1 MYVYHWI
8 IPACRKFSDLPPYTI
23 HHLSLP
29 KVHCMT
35 GMPLSFKNQWGC
47 LSDTMRLKNHYVF
60 NEIITQVC
68 NILKFSYAFLD
79 GEYGLDINSP
89 MMSDPVEVNWL
100 VAANLF
106 LTI

>member
-1 MYVYHWI
+1 
-8 IPACRKFSDLPPYTI
+8 
-23 HHLSLP
+23 
-29 KVHCMT
+29 
-35 GMPLSFKNQWGC
+35 
-47 LSDTMRLKNHYVF
+47 MRLKNHYVF

-106 LTI
+106 